1 MTVATNLSV
10 IRQFYGIDPVT
21 NEQGVQALA
30 TDDIVWHVP
39 GANPVSGRYEG
50 RDAVFRVMSER
61 MAPLDEWVIEP
72 LTVMAN
78 GDLVMTT
85 ARVRGRRRGQDIV
98 TTGGHLFRLVDG
110 LIAEA
115 WGFVDDQE
123 GMDRF
128 LSA

>member
-1 MTVATNLSV
+1 
-10 IRQFYGIDPVT
+10 
-21 NEQGVQALA
+21 
-30 TDDIVWHVP
+30 
-39 GANPVSGRYEG
+39 
-50 RDAVFRVMSER
+50 MSER

-72 LTVMAN
+72 VTVMAN

-85 ARVRGRRRGQDIV
+85 ARVRGRRRGQVVD

-115 WGFVDDQE
+115 WGFVDDQA